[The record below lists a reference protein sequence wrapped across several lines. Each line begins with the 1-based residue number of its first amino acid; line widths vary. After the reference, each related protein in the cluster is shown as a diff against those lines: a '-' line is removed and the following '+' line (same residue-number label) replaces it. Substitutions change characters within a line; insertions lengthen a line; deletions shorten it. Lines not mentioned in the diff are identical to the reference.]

1 MEYESIMDTSK
12 PILLPIIKNRPDPD
26 YTLQELLGNN
36 WGLEMC
42 AEAFAVADLLG
53 IKVELSEGVI
63 GEENE

>member
-1 MEYESIMDTSK
+1 MDTSK